1 MDIIK
6 RMLLEAR
13 YIISL
18 NKKISEL
25 VPIMHLSEEVIYND
39 INHHLKS
46 FDKELYYR
54 VISILQRNY

>member
-18 NKKISEL
+18 NKKISDL
-25 VPIMHLSEEVIYND
+25 VPIMKIDEKIIFDD
-39 INHHLKS
+39 INYHLKD
-46 FDKELYYR
+46 FDFELYNR
-54 VISILQRNY
+54 VIRVLEKNI